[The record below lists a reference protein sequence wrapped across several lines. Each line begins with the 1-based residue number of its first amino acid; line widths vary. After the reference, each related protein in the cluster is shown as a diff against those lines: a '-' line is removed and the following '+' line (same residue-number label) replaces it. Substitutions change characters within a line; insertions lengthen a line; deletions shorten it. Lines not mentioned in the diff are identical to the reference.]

1 MRTCDIT
8 NETMSAGFVF
18 CGTTYIKEEKHLI
31 SAIRMLFESLT
42 DREILD
48 ISYELG
54 YHYYTEWED
63 ENEN

>member
-1 MRTCDIT
+1 
-8 NETMSAGFVF
+8 MSAGFIF
-18 CGTTYIKEEKHLI
+18 CGTTYIKEEKHLV
-31 SAIRMLFESLT
+31 SSIRMLLESLT

-63 ENEN
+63 ENES